1 MKTHNHTKMKALSV
15 RLDERTAGMIEIE
28 AKQAGV
34 SLAAWVRQAA
44 ELRLAGSPTL
54 PASDSHDE
62 IEKLAQ
68 RMDGVEGAA
77 KDIMAY
83 LQTVIPTNEEQRRRM
98 TDIRHGMDTAEV
110 PEASL

>member
-1 MKTHNHTKMKALSV
+1 MHTSKSKRMKALSV

-44 ELRLAGSPTL
+44 ELRLAGSPAL
-54 PASDSHDE
+54 PVSDSHDE

-68 RMDGVEGAA
+68 QMEGVEGAA

-98 TDIRHGMDTAEV
+98 QNIRHDMNAPEIT
-110 PEASL
+110 EASL